1 LRIGVRIVCIQI
13 TRKEREMGMNTF
25 TKKDGTSIYCKD
37 WGAGP
42 GSCVAPFEG
51 RASSEIE
58 LMKPIDVPG
67 L

>member
-1 LRIGVRIVCIQI
+1 
-13 TRKEREMGMNTF
+13 MNTF

-37 WGAGP
+37 WGAGL